1 MPETPREID
10 VSRRNRKVALIC
22 SAVFCTMVGVSFAAV
37 PLYDMFCRVTGYG
50 GTTQRVDQYSD
61 VILDRKITV
70 RFDANTAPG
79 LPWEFRPRQREM
91 ELRIGAT
98 VEAVYVAR
106 NLAQVPTSGTASFNV
121 SPEMAG
127 AYFNKLECFCFTEQE
142 LQPGQAYEMPVQF
155 FVDPE
160 IVNVPELKNIKTIT
174 LSYTFHP
181 LTKATAEVQAPAAKK
196 RIGG

>member
-1 MPETPREID
+1 MTEQLKDNTID
-10 VSRRNRKVALIC
+10 RKNRRIALIC
-22 SAVFCTMVGVSFAAV
+22 GGVFCTMVGVSFAAV

-50 GTTQRVDQYSD
+50 GTPQRVEQVSD
-61 VILDRKITV
+61 VILDRTITV
-70 RFDANTAPG
+70 RFDSNTSPG
-79 LPWEFRPRQREM
+79 LPWEFKPKQRQV
-91 ELRIGAT
+91 ELRIGET
-98 VEAVYVAR
+98 TEAFYVAR
-106 NLAQVPTSGTASFNV
+106 NTAEVVTAGTASFNV
-121 SPEMAG
+121 SPELAG

-142 LQPGQAYEMPVQF
+142 LQPGQSYEMPVQF

-181 LTKATAEVQAPAAKK
+181 LTKATAEVQAQAAKK

>member
-1 MPETPREID
+1 MSEKPNENDRD
-10 VSRRNRKVALIC
+10 QKNRKVALIC
-22 SAVFCTMVGVSFAAV
+22 TAVFCTMVGVSFASV
-37 PLYDMFCRVTGYG
+37 PLYDLFCRVTGYG
-50 GTTQRVDQYSD
+50 GTTQRVEQYSD

-70 RFDANTAPG
+70 RFDSNTAPG
-79 LPWEFRPRQREM
+79 LPWEFRPKQRQV
-91 ELRIGAT
+91 ELRIGET
-98 VEAVYVAR
+98 TEAFYIAR
-106 NLAQVPTSGTASFNV
+106 NNAKVATSGTASFNV

-142 LQPGQAYEMPVQF
+142 LQPDQAYEMPVQF

-181 LTKATAEVQAPAAKK
+181 LTKETAEVQAKSAKK

>member
-1 MPETPREID
+1 MTETGSETKMDR
-10 VSRRNRKVALIC
+10 SNRKVAVVC

-61 VILDRKITV
+61 VILDRTIKV
-70 RFDANTAPG
+70 RFDANTAAG
-79 LPWEFRPRQREM
+79 MPWEFKPKQREI
-91 ELRIGAT
+91 EIRIGETAEAIYLAT
-98 VEAVYVAR
+98 
-106 NLAQVPTSGTASFNV
+106 NLANHANAGTASFNV
-121 SPEMAG
+121 SPALAG
-127 AYFNKLECFCFTEQE
+127 AYFNKLECFCFTEQV
-142 LQPGQAYEMPVQF
+142 LQPGESYEMPVQF

-160 IVNVPELKNIKTIT
+160 IINVPEMKDIQTIT

-181 LTKATAEVQAPAAKK
+181 LTKETAEVQAEAAKK

>member
-1 MPETPREID
+1 MSEKPNNNNTDRK
-10 VSRRNRKVALIC
+10 NRKVALIC
-22 SAVFCTMVGVSFAAV
+22 TSVFCTMVGVSFASV
-37 PLYDMFCRVTGYG
+37 PLYDLFCRATGYG
-50 GTTQRVDQYSD
+50 GTTQRVEQYSD

-70 RFDANTAPG
+70 RFDSNTAPG
-79 LPWEFRPRQREM
+79 LPWEFRPKQRQVEM
-91 ELRIGAT
+91 RIGET
-98 VEAVYVAR
+98 TEVSYVAR
-106 NLAQVPTSGTASFNV
+106 NLAKAPTSGTASFNV
-121 SPEMAG
+121 SPELAG

-142 LQPGQAYEMPVQF
+142 LQPDQTYEMPVQF

-181 LTKATAEVQAPAAKK
+181 LTRETAEVQAKAAKK